1 MILVSS
7 IGALFLLLVCLVQVR
22 CDGSCFYLVIF
33 YLVLFGRYF
42 LEACSFLMIDRKGVD
57 PEGSAERVE
66 VGAIEGG
73 RTLPRIDCKRK

>member
-1 MILVSS
+1 
-7 IGALFLLLVCLVQVR
+7 
-22 CDGSCFYLVIF
+22 
-33 YLVLFGRYF
+33 
-42 LEACSFLMIDRKGVD
+42 MIDRKGVD